1 MNIAITLTAW
11 RRPDNLGEVIN
22 SIVAAGGNAYPIHIS
37 IDGGFPDEQKE
48 MIESVAQK
56 LGESHLTVHEHNIG
70 AAKNIS
76 QVIGRAFADP
86 NIDAVIHLE
95 DDTVLHPQFF
105 EYMSESLE
113 RYASTK
119 EFFTVSGYS
128 NSNLPWHTEHWGGNN
143 VGFRPWFTPWGWAL
157 WRRTWDELK
166 DNWFGITFH
175 DHQSFDPAM

>member
-76 QVIGRAFADP
+76 QV
-86 NIDAVIHLE
+86 
-95 DDTVLHPQFF
+95 
-105 EYMSESLE
+105 
-113 RYASTK
+113 
-119 EFFTVSGYS
+119 
-128 NSNLPWHTEHWGGNN
+128 
-143 VGFRPWFTPWGWAL
+143 
-157 WRRTWDELK
+157 
-166 DNWFGITFH
+166 
-175 DHQSFDPAM
+175 

>member
-76 QVIGRAFADP
+76 QVIK
-86 NIDAVIHLE
+86 NKKKEKNKKQKKTKKKKKKLS
-95 DDTVLHPQFF
+95 FF
-105 EYMSESLE
+105 FIV
-113 RYASTK
+113 
-119 EFFTVSGYS
+119 FF
-128 NSNLPWHTEHWGGNN
+128 
-143 VGFRPWFTPWGWAL
+143 
-157 WRRTWDELK
+157 RT
-166 DNWFGITFH
+166 
-175 DHQSFDPAM
+175 